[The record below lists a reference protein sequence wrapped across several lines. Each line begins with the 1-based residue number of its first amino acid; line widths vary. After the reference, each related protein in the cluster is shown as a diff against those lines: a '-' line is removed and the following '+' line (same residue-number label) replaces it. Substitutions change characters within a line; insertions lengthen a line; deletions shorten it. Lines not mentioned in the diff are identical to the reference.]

1 MYQFFYCY
9 LNIGIYFSMAQNPPQ
24 FQRPLLRLGSIAFLS
39 GMIITVVSTAI
50 HPSTEDPSNHSLV
63 FAEYANDDSWIAV
76 HIGQFAGVIMV
87 LDGGFVALYRLLVQS
102 ESSMASILAWIGLA
116 LAIMTASAF
125 AVLQAVDGI
134 AQKMAVDS
142 WVATPTEEKAITFRV
157 AEGIRFIEY
166 GTNSIFR
173 ILQGTVAVIFGVAIV
188 KSKILSK
195 WIGGA
200 GVIMGAIT
208 IYAGIEVAYLGFGGL
223 TTIIGISM
231 IIYFI
236 WVGILGG
243 FLWKKSM
250 SKNNQNA

>member
-1 MYQFFYCY
+1 MTQ
-9 LNIGIYFSMAQNPPQ
+9 AQPQPQ
-24 FQRPLLRLGSIAFLS
+24 FQRLLLRIGSIAFLA
-39 GMIITVVSTAI
+39 GMVIAIVSTAF
-50 HPSTEDPSNHSLV
+50 HPSTEDPSNHLLV
-63 FAEYANDDSWIAV
+63 FAEYASDDSWIAI

-87 LDGGFVALYRLLVQS
+87 FAGGFVALYRLLVQS
-102 ESSMASILAWIGLA
+102 EPSMASVLAWIGLA

-134 AQKMAVDS
+134 AQKMAVNS
-142 WVATPTEEKAITFRV
+142 WVAAPSEDKAITFRV

-173 ILQGTVAVIFGVAIV
+173 ILQGLVAIIFGVAIV
-188 KSKILSK
+188 KSKVLSR

-200 GVIMGAIT
+200 GVVIGAVT
-208 IYAGIEVAYLGFGGL
+208 VYAGLEVAYLGFGYA
-223 TTIIGISM
+223 TTEYGISM

-243 FLWKKSM
+243 LMWKKININI
-250 SKNNQNA
+250 KK

>member
-1 MYQFFYCY
+1 
-9 LNIGIYFSMAQNPPQ
+9 MAQNPSQ
-24 FQRPLLRLGSIAFLS
+24 FKRPLLRIGSIAFLA
-39 GMIITVVSTAI
+39 GAIIAIVSTAF
-50 HPSTEDPSNHSLV
+50 HPSTEDPSNHRLV
-63 FAEYANDDSWIAV
+63 FAEYASSDSWIAI

-87 LDGGFVALYRLLVQS
+87 FAGGFVSLYRLLVQS
-102 ESSMASILAWIGLA
+102 ESSMASVLAWIGLA

-125 AVLQAVDGI
+125 AILQAVDGI
-134 AQKMAVDS
+134 SLKMAVDS
-142 WVATPTEEKAITFRV
+142 WVADPPEEKAITFRV

-188 KSKILSK
+188 KSKLLNR

-200 GVIMGAIT
+200 GVVIGAVT

-223 TTIIGISM
+223 ATMIGISM

-243 FLWKKSM
+243 IMLKKSV
-250 SKNNQNA
+250 SKRNQKA

>member
-1 MYQFFYCY
+1 MTQTQSQ
-9 LNIGIYFSMAQNPPQ
+9 L
-24 FQRPLLRLGSIAFLS
+24 QRPLLRVGSIAFLV
-39 GMIITVVSTAI
+39 GVIIVIVSTAI
-50 HPSTEDPSNHSLV
+50 HPSSEDPANHLLV
-63 FAEYANDDSWIAV
+63 FAEYASDDSWIAV
-76 HIGQFAGVIMV
+76 HIGQLTGVIMV
-87 LDGGFVALYRLLVQS
+87 FAGGFVALYCLLVQS

-134 AQKMAVDS
+134 ALKMAVDS
-142 WVATPTEEKAITFRV
+142 WVAAPPEEKAITFRV

-188 KSKILSK
+188 KSKLLSK
-195 WIGGA
+195 WICGA
-200 GVIMGAIT
+200 GVVIGAVT
-208 IYAGIEVAYLGFGGL
+208 IYAGLEVAYLGFGGL

-236 WVGILGG
+236 WIGILGG
-243 FLWKKSM
+243 LMWKKSR
-250 SKNNQNA
+250 SKSNQKI

>member
-1 MYQFFYCY
+1 MIQTQTQ
-9 LNIGIYFSMAQNPPQ
+9 SQH
-24 FQRPLLRLGSIAFLS
+24 PLLRIGSIAFLA
-39 GMIITVVSTAI
+39 GVIIVIVSTTI
-50 HPSTEDPSNHSLV
+50 HSSTEDPSNHPIV

-76 HIGQFAGVIMV
+76 HIGQFAGGIMV
-87 LDGGFVALYRLLVQS
+87 FAGGFVALFRLLVQS
-102 ESSMASILAWIGLA
+102 GSGIASILAWIGLA
-116 LAIMTASAF
+116 VAIPTASAI

-134 AQKMAVDS
+134 ALKMAVDS
-142 WVATPTEEKAITFRV
+142 WVAAPPEEKAITFRV

-173 ILQGTVAVIFGVAIV
+173 ILQGTLAIIFGVAIA

-195 WIGGA
+195 WIGVA
-200 GVIMGAIT
+200 GVVIGAVT
-208 IYAGIEVAYLGFGGL
+208 IYAGLEVAYLGFGGL

-243 FLWKKSM
+243 FMWKKSM
-250 SKNNQNA
+250 SKRIQKA

>member
-1 MYQFFYCY
+1 MTQTQ
-9 LNIGIYFSMAQNPPQ
+9 SQSQ
-24 FQRPLLRLGSIAFLS
+24 SQRPLLRIGSIAFLA
-39 GMIITVVSTAI
+39 GVIIVIVSTTI
-50 HPSTEDPSNHSLV
+50 HPSTEDPSNHPIV

-76 HIGQFAGVIMV
+76 HIGQFAGGIMV
-87 LDGGFVALYRLLVQS
+87 FAGGFVALFRLLVQS
-102 ESSMASILAWIGLA
+102 GSSIASILAWIGLA
-116 LAIMTASAF
+116 VAIMTASAI

-134 AQKMAVDS
+134 TLKMAVDS
-142 WVATPTEEKAITFRV
+142 WVAAPPEEKAITFRV

-173 ILQGTVAVIFGVAIV
+173 ILQGTLAIIFGVAIV

-200 GVIMGAIT
+200 GVVIGAVT
-208 IYAGIEVAYLGFGGL
+208 IYAGLEVAYLGFGGL
-223 TTIIGISM
+223 TTIIGVSM

-243 FLWKKSM
+243 LMWRKSM
-250 SKNNQNA
+250 SKGL

>member
-1 MYQFFYCY
+1 M
-9 LNIGIYFSMAQNPPQ
+9 
-24 FQRPLLRLGSIAFLS
+24 
-39 GMIITVVSTAI
+39 
-50 HPSTEDPSNHSLV
+50 V
-63 FAEYANDDSWIAV
+63 FA
-76 HIGQFAGVIMV
+76 
-87 LDGGFVALYRLLVQS
+87 GGFVALYRLLVQS
-102 ESSMASILAWIGLA
+102 ESSMASVLAWIGLA
-116 LAIMTASAF
+116 FAIMTASAF

-142 WVATPTEEKAITFRV
+142 WVAAPSEDKAITFRV

-188 KSKILSK
+188 KSNLLSK

-200 GVIMGAIT
+200 GVVIGAIT
-208 IYAGIEVAYLGFGGL
+208 IYAGLEVAYLGFGYA
-223 TTIIGISM
+223 TTEYGISM

-243 FLWKKSM
+243 FMWKKSM
-250 SKNNQNA
+250 SKEPLMSV

>member
-1 MYQFFYCY
+1 MTQTQSQSQSQY
-9 LNIGIYFSMAQNPPQ
+9 
-24 FQRPLLRLGSIAFLS
+24 PLLRIGSIAFLV
-39 GMIITVVSTAI
+39 GVIIVIVSTTI
-50 HPSTEDPSNHSLV
+50 HPSTEDPSNHPIV

-76 HIGQFAGVIMV
+76 HIGQFAGGIMV
-87 LDGGFVALYRLLVQS
+87 FAAGFVALFRLLVQS
-102 ESSMASILAWIGLA
+102 GSGIASILAWIGLA
-116 LAIMTASAF
+116 VAIPTASAI

-134 AQKMAVDS
+134 ALKMAVDS
-142 WVATPTEEKAITFRV
+142 WVAAPPEEKVITFRV

-173 ILQGTVAVIFGVAIV
+173 ILQGTLAMIFGVAIA

-195 WIGGA
+195 WIGGT
-200 GVIMGAIT
+200 GVVIGAVT
-208 IYAGIEVAYLGFGGL
+208 IYAGLEVAYLGFGGL

-243 FLWKKSM
+243 LMWRKSM
-250 SKNNQNA
+250 SKSNC